1 MIGLVMA
8 GGKGSRM
15 KTNEEKLLLKHIH
28 PTILHVVFALQNSN
42 CFSKIIAATSPNS
55 PKTKEM
61 LQNAGIETFETTGKG
76 YVEDLNLI
84 LRSIKD
90 DIFVVSG
97 DLPLLDDVIVKKI
110 VNSHHHDKI
119 WTSYLVTRDFLI
131 SLGLKSD
138 FSVIFQNKEC
148 HFTGVSIINANEIN
162 NLDSVE
168 EIYHILNDKR
178 IAFNLNT
185 VEDYRLLGTS

>member
-15 KTNEEKLLLKHIH
+15 KIDDEKLLLKYVH
-28 PTILHVVFALQNSN
+28 PTILHVIFALQNSE
-42 CFSKIIAATSPNS
+42 CFSKIIATSSPHS

-61 LQNAGIETFETTGKG
+61 IQNAGIEIFETPGDG
-76 YVEDLNLI
+76 YVKDLNLV
-84 LRSIKD
+84 LKSIND

-97 DLPLLDDVIVKKI
+97 DLALLDEEIVTKIVKA
-110 VNSHHHDKI
+110 HHPDGL
-119 WTSYLVTRDFLI
+119 WTSYLVTKDFAN
-131 SLGLKSD
+131 SLGLKPKYA
-138 FSVIFQNKEC
+138 ITFQNKEC
-148 HFTGVSIINANEIN
+148 YFTGISIVNAKEIN

-185 VEDYRLLGTS
+185 KEDYNLLGSS

>member
-1 MIGLVMA
+1 MA

-15 KTNEEKLLLKHIH
+15 KITKEKLLLKHIH
-28 PTILHVVFALQNSN
+28 PTIFHVLFALQNSK
-42 CFSKIIAATSPNS
+42 CFSKILVATSPHS
-55 PKTKEM
+55 PKTKEI
-61 LQNAGIETFETTGKG
+61 LQNAGFEIIETPGNG
-76 YVEDLNLI
+76 YVQDLNLI
-84 LRSIKD
+84 LRSIND

-97 DLPLLDDVIVKKI
+97 DLPLLDEEIVKKI
-110 VNSHHHDKI
+110 VNLHHQGKI
-119 WTSYLVTRDFLI
+119 WTSYLVTKDFLL

-138 FSVIFQNKEC
+138 ITVIFQNKEC

-162 NLDSVE
+162 NLDAVE

-185 VEDYRLLGTS
+185 VEDYNLLDCS

>member
-15 KTNEEKLLLKHIH
+15 KIQQEKLLLKHIH
-28 PTILHVVFALQNSN
+28 PTILHVLFALQNSN
-42 CFSKIIAATSPNS
+42 CFSKILVATSPHS

-61 LQNAGIETFETTGKG
+61 LQNAGFEIINTPGNG

-84 LRSIKD
+84 LRSIND

-97 DLPLLDDVIVKKI
+97 DLPLLDEEIVKKI
-110 VNSHHHDKI
+110 VASHHQEKI
-119 WTSYLVTRDFLI
+119 WASYLVTRDFLL

-138 FSVIFQNKEC
+138 ISVTFQNKTC
-148 HFTGVSIINANEIN
+148 HFTGISIINANEIN

-185 VEDYRLLGTS
+185 FEDYSLLDSS

>member
-15 KTNEEKLLLKHIH
+15 KIDDEKLLLKYVH
-28 PTILHVVFALQNSN
+28 PTILHVIFALQNSE
-42 CFSKIIAATSPNS
+42 CFSKIIATTSPHS

-61 LQNAGIETFETTGKG
+61 LQNAGIEIFETPGDG
-76 YVEDLNLI
+76 YVKDLNLV
-84 LRSIKD
+84 LKSIND

-97 DLPLLDDVIVKKI
+97 DLALLDEEIVTKIVKA
-110 VNSHHHDKI
+110 HHSDRL
-119 WTSYLVTRDFLI
+119 WTSYLVTKDFAN
-131 SLGLKSD
+131 SLGLKPKYA
-138 FSVIFQNKEC
+138 ITFQNKEC
-148 HFTGVSIINANEIN
+148 YFIGISIVNAKEIN

-185 VEDYRLLGTS
+185 KEDYNLLGSS

>member
-15 KTNEEKLLLKHIH
+15 KIDDEKLLLKYVH
-28 PTILHVVFALQNSN
+28 PTILHVIFALQNSE
-42 CFSKIIAATSPNS
+42 CFSKIIATSSPHS

-61 LQNAGIETFETTGKG
+61 IQNAGIEIFETPGDG
-76 YVEDLNLI
+76 YVKDLNLV
-84 LRSIKD
+84 LKSIND

-97 DLPLLDDVIVKKI
+97 DLALLDEEIVTKIVKAH
-110 VNSHHHDKI
+110 NPDGL
-119 WTSYLVTRDFLI
+119 WTSYLVTKDFAN
-131 SLGLKSD
+131 SLGLKPKYA
-138 FSVIFQNKEC
+138 ITFQNKEC
-148 HFTGVSIINANEIN
+148 YFTGISIVNAKEIN

-185 VEDYRLLGTS
+185 KEDYNLLGSA

>member
-15 KTNEEKLLLKHIH
+15 KIDDEKLLLKYVH
-28 PTILHVVFALQNSN
+28 PTILHVIFALQNSE
-42 CFSKIIAATSPNS
+42 CFSKIIAASSPHS

-61 LQNAGIETFETTGKG
+61 LQNAGIEIFETPGDG
-76 YVEDLNLI
+76 YVKDLNLV
-84 LRSIKD
+84 LKSIND

-97 DLPLLDDVIVKKI
+97 DLALLDEEIVTKIVKA
-110 VNSHHHDKI
+110 HHPDRL
-119 WTSYLVTRDFLI
+119 WTSYLVTKDFAN
-131 SLGLKSD
+131 SLGLKPKYA
-138 FSVIFQNKEC
+138 ITFQNKEC
-148 HFTGVSIINANEIN
+148 YFTGISIVNAKEIN

-168 EIYHILNDKR
+168 EIFHILNDKR

-185 VEDYRLLGTS
+185 KEDYNLLGSS

>member
-1 MIGLVMA
+1 MA

-15 KTNEEKLLLKHIH
+15 KINEEKLLLKHIH

-42 CFSKIIAATSPNS
+42 CFSKIIVATSPHS

-61 LQNAGIETFETTGKG
+61 LQNAGFETFETPGNG

-90 DIFVVSG
+90 DILVVSG
-97 DLPLLDDVIVKKI
+97 DLPLLDEEIIKKI
-110 VNSHHHDKI
+110 VNSHHHEKI
-119 WTSYLVTRDFLI
+119 WASYLVTRDFLI

-148 HFTGVSIINANEIN
+148 YFTGVSIINANEIN
-162 NLDSVE
+162 NLDTVE
-168 EIYHILNDKR
+168 TIYHILNDKR

-185 VEDYRLLGTS
+185 MDDYSLLDSS

>member
-61 LQNAGIETFETTGKG
+61 LQNADIETFETTGKG

-97 DLPLLDDVIVKKI
+97 DLPLLDDEIVKKI
-110 VNSHHHDKI
+110 VNLHHHEKI

-131 SLGLKSD
+131 SLGLKSN
-138 FSVIFQNKEC
+138 FAVIFQNKEC

-185 VEDYRLLGTS
+185 MEDYRLLGTT

>member
-15 KTNEEKLLLKHIH
+15 KTNEEKLLLKHVH
-28 PTILHVVFALQNSN
+28 PTILHVVFALQNST

-76 YVEDLNLI
+76 YVEDLNMI
-84 LRSIKD
+84 LCSIKD

-110 VNSHHHDKI
+110 VNSHHPDKI

-148 HFTGVSIINANEIN
+148 YFTGVSIINANEIN

>member
-15 KTNEEKLLLKHIH
+15 KIDDEKLLLKYVH
-28 PTILHVVFALQNSN
+28 PTILHVIFALQNSE
-42 CFSKIIAATSPNS
+42 CFSKIIATSSPHS

-61 LQNAGIETFETTGKG
+61 IQNAGIEIFETPGDG
-76 YVEDLNLI
+76 YVKDLNLV
-84 LRSIKD
+84 LKSIND

-97 DLPLLDDVIVKKI
+97 DLALLDEEIVTKIVKA
-110 VNSHHHDKI
+110 HHPDGL
-119 WTSYLVTRDFLI
+119 WTSYLVTKDFAN
-131 SLGLKSD
+131 SLGLKPKYA
-138 FSVIFQNKEC
+138 ITFQNKEC
-148 HFTGVSIINANEIN
+148 YFTGISIVNAKEIN

-185 VEDYRLLGTS
+185 KEDYNLLGSA